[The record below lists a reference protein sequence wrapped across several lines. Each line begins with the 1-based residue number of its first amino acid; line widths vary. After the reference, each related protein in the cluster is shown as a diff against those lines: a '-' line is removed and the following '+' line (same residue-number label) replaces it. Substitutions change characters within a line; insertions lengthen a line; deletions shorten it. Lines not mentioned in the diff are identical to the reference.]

1 MSYISRE
8 ASSYYLLKDKYDKG
22 LFKRRSDLIG
32 SQVYEYHTA
41 LKVLTNLGFLKKYN
55 GEYCLKDLSDIELML
70 FVNEFQKEIIIK
82 NDNKKEVR
90 KRKEKLKVSPF
101 EEQEVSPFEEQ
112 EESTIEEQEEN
123 DFDTHFNINRISLF
137 DVKLN
142 ISDYSDE
149 QILAELK
156 KRGYEGELFILV
168 KQKVKI

>member
-8 ASSYYLLKDKYDKG
+8 ASSYYLLKDQIDKG
-22 LFKRRSDLIG
+22 LFKRRTDLIG
-32 SQVYEYHTA
+32 SQVYEYDTA
-41 LKVLTNLGFLKKYN
+41 LKVLTDLGFLKKVNSGY
-55 GEYCLKDLSDIELML
+55 YLKDLSDMELML

-82 NDNKKEVR
+82 NDNRTKFRRKKAEI
-90 KRKEKLKVSPF
+90 KENVVLESIDPEKEINEDFSDNEDFNSHIFKSVSVL
-101 EEQEVSPFEEQ
+101 EM
-112 EESTIEEQEEN
+112 
-123 DFDTHFNINRISLF
+123 
-137 DVKLN
+137 KLN

>member
-101 EEQEVSPFEEQ
+101 EEQE
-112 EESTIEEQEEN
+112 ESTIEEQEEN